1 MLKGGRKSI
10 KIGLAMGMTIGGDVE
25 KSGKNTHMLVI
36 MRVMLSQKI
45 GMLDFI
51 NLPNTTK

>member
-1 MLKGGRKSI
+1 
-10 KIGLAMGMTIGGDVE
+10 MGMTIGGDAE